1 MSDLLL
7 LGGGALIGA
16 LLALLGAGGSILLLP
31 LLVSGLALTMR
42 EAVPL
47 SLIVVLLL
55 ALMNLVPALRQ
66 RRVAWH
72 FGLWMGVPALVGSWI
87 GASWVKAG
95 LISPDQQLL
104 VFALAAATAAAL
116 IARPPS
122 ILSKSA
128 GSEQRWLLPAQGLG
142 VGLLTGIAGVGG
154 GFAIVPALVLLGR
167 LPMTLATGT
176 SLLVITAS
184 SLMALFA
191 QGEWPKD
198 GLRLLIPLLIGGSFG
213 LLLGLRLAPY
223 LPEHRLRQG
232 FAAMLMMSA
241 LSSGLEVIR
250 PNNFNREQQVSSV
263 HVGCHSYA
271 TIETGLEDIST
282 SSWSTQRI
290 RPHCT

>member
-7 LGGGALIGA
+7 LSGGALIGS

-55 ALMNLVPALRQ
+55 ALMNLVPAVRQ
-66 RRVAWH
+66 GRVAWR

-104 VFALAAATAAAL
+104 LFALAAATAAAL
-116 IARPPS
+116 LARPPS
-122 ILSKSA
+122 KPSKTA
-128 GSEQRWLLPAQGLG
+128 GFEQRWLLPAQGLG

-176 SLLVITAS
+176 SLLVIAAS

-191 QGEWPKD
+191 QGAWPMD

-213 LLLGLRLAPY
+213 LLLGQRLAPY

-241 LSSGLEVIR
+241 LSSGLEALQ
-250 PNNFNREQQVSSV
+250 PNKFNREQMMSSL
-263 HVGCHSYA
+263 HVGFHSCA
-271 TIETGLEDIST
+271 SNETRVEDISM
-282 SSWSTQRI
+282 SSW
-290 RPHCT
+290 